1 MSDNQFGSDPTMAGM
16 EPMEAASTPT
26 PVSEPALDSVPEP
39 ASTSAPVQGAITGK
53 DQPKKKSSVALIVIL
68 AIFAVVAIVI
78 TGLVAYNMGKNDGMA
93 SRKTNNGSGYV
104 DDEKKDDDDSNKD
117 DDNKKEDDKKGDS
130 GKDESTA
137 MEQRN
142 AQREDDLARVIN
154 AINNFQANNN
164 GKVPFNANTTDASLA
179 TFVSRYIDSTCTL
192 AGTAIKCG
200 ENSNK
205 FRDPQGDTYKIVNK
219 GKAVDGA
226 NVSAG
231 MAEKTFYGY
240 YNASCGDG
248 GTVKS
253 GTGDRD
259 VAVFMR
265 LEGGAIVC
273 NANH

>member
-26 PVSEPALDSVPEP
+26 PVSELALDSVPEP
-39 ASTSAPVQGAITGK
+39 ASTSVPVQGAITGK

-117 DDNKKEDDKKGDS
+117 DDNKKEDDKKDDS
-130 GKDESTA
+130 GKDEFTA

-231 MAEKTFYGY
+231 MAQKTFYGY